1 MGTPFVRRVSDI
13 ILGEDKRQRVRA
25 RQALLVLLL
34 DLLLTA
40 IAWFGVWADLMASR
54 YVLPWTVFHL
64 GGATGFY
71 LVIRAGFNLRFPA
84 DPALTLPQGLFSVL
98 SMVAAYAICGPVR
111 GAILLALGVTLV
123 FGMFALT
130 PRQVGGL
137 SGAAVILLGL
147 TMWFCHARAPASF
160 PAGEEAMHFMLVA
173 VILPSIAMLAGQLSN
188 MRQKLREQRAA
199 LQQALEKNHELAI
212 RDDLTGLYNR
222 RHLPELMQ
230 HEVHRADR
238 SGRSLCIAL
247 IDLDHFKLIN
257 DSHGH
262 AQGDEVLR
270 AFAVAARSALR
281 DTDALGRWG
290 GEEFMAMLPET
301 GVDNAVRVI
310 DRVRQRLAA
319 LRFDGLDPALRITFS
334 AGIALCAAGE
344 TLAEAI
350 ARADQAMYAAKQA
363 GRDRSVVAPAA
374 APGSK
379 PRVEEIPA
387 APRFALQ
394 RLAVPSSTP

>member
-1 MGTPFVRRVSDI
+1 
-13 ILGEDKRQRVRA
+13 
-25 RQALLVLLL
+25 
-34 DLLLTA
+34 
-40 IAWFGVWADLMASR
+40 
-54 YVLPWTVFHL
+54 
-64 GGATGFY
+64 
-71 LVIRAGFNLRFPA
+71 
-84 DPALTLPQGLFSVL
+84 
-98 SMVAAYAICGPVR
+98 
-111 GAILLALGVTLV
+111 V

-344 TLAEAI
+344 TLADAI